1 MKCFTNPDQ
10 SRRLLELGVEKNSAD
25 CYYDMYKMLDDTI
38 IHVMTANEKDI
49 ASKTDAFW
57 HVRYPCWS
65 VGQLIEVLREI
76 TNHEFGD
83 FHTHLTNIIVS
94 DDVVETLMRGI
105 QWELPRYKR
114 YQERKKEESKASAA
128 PQKKSGVSRDVEV
141 LSLASKAFGE
151 MSVND
156 DDYVGMQDFLY

>member
-1 MKCFTNPDQ
+1 MKSFTNPDQ

-57 HVRYPCWS
+57 RVRYPCWS
-65 VGQLIEVLREI
+65 VGQLIEVLREV
-76 TNHEFGD
+76 TNYEFGD
-83 FHTHLTNIIVS
+83 FHTHLTNIIVN

-105 QWELPRYKR
+105 QMELPRYKR
-114 YQERKKEESKASAA
+114 YQERKKEESKASAV
-128 PQKKSGVSRDVEV
+128 PQKKSGVSHDVEV
-141 LSLASKAFGE
+141 LSFASKAFGE
-151 MSVND
+151 ISCND
-156 DDYVGMQDFLY
+156 DDYVGMHDFLY